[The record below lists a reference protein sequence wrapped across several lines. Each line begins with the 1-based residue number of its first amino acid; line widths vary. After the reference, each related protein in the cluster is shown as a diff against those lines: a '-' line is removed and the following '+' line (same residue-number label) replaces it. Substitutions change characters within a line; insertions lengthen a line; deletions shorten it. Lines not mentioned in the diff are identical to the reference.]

1 MLTAKQNSKTELP
14 SLEVS
19 LLTGKKKKTKAQSNA
34 RSFPQNVIYSIYRIY
49 TEYLP
54 ISIYVGINERDPA
67 WAQPLSKS
75 TSTKLK

>member
-1 MLTAKQNSKTELP
+1 MK
-14 SLEVS
+14 V
-19 LLTGKKKKTKAQSNA
+19 QSNA

-67 WAQPLSKS
+67 
-75 TSTKLK
+75 